1 MTYLSLFRV
10 TLLTTLF
17 TLLGI
22 LHRILSRY
30 NFLRLVIVGTFLL
43 TYGQLTAQDWMVRTS
58 ANFSI
63 YYESED
69 VEILDRL
76 DSLCLAELS
85 SLEVR
90 LNYHTGNPINV
101 FLSNH
106 GDYTKSYEVGSGE
119 IYIESQSI
127 HLNVYSSFSSIA
139 ISFRS
144 QAVEVLVNEM
154 MYGGSLQDKIKSSNL
169 INLPDWVIPGL
180 YHYLGYN
187 WSVHTD
193 NTMRYIEDE
202 YGLADFNQ
210 IPEKYNHIK
219 GAAFWKF
226 IEYKYGNN
234 AIPTVLYMARLT
246 RKFNASIYYSF
257 QTNLY
262 DLFSDWKDYYST
274 AYRADQ
280 SKPNPIEGIELDKAS
295 LYDICVESSDTFYTL
310 QTNFLGTS
318 LYRYVYDGEYK
329 KDNMYT
335 LKSTESPVGVFQK
348 SLYIEGNAVKLVLIK
363 GDAVVIKSF
372 SDEKSIEQV
381 IPLKG
386 VSTVCTSSQGMLL
399 VVSKALSS
407 VVYKYSGSD
416 NLERVLV
423 ADGFIKSV
431 SIDDDILV
439 YVTTDMAADSL
450 IGYDMVKHTK
460 TQIFNSIH
468 GIDQIIAL
476 GDSAYLYNSA
486 SNGISNGKLLDA
498 RLKQNSLTNYRY
510 NILFHQ
516 YTDKIFA
523 EYLDRGTHS
532 ALFITDHID
541 ARDFFKYDSLYET
554 TFYQEVVFSKSDKA
568 ETRSF
573 SNDSLSYYTFQAPVY
588 PSTDFESSN
597 YDSLYLSKLAGVKN
611 KDVSKAQEYIS
622 VSAARFQLTNSPFQG
637 DNSVFEGAYKLRMPS
652 SLNISLG
659 ATFINQY
666 HTKEIGLFY
675 TGLVQLGARDI
686 QFYYKQ
692 KGNWDSEVQL
702 FSRKRTFFSDAYRES
717 YHTAQGSYM
726 CSQSRWSDKITVSH
740 SVEGR
745 YDRASPLYVSQESIA
760 SEIRNSLLIGY
771 TSRYKFQSTSEKHRL
786 RVDLALNPQVSVLAS
801 GYSVT
806 ADIHISHKLNIST
819 RDQLLTSIKLGT
831 SQGSAPSFFML
842 GGAAGDVLIKDENR
856 SFSEY
861 KQAALYTNL
870 YGIRGFNANY
880 RNGNTFCSMQTQ
892 FESKVLEYVLKRPIT
907 AEVFANLKGHVF
919 IDVATAFYG
928 SGIYD
933 EANVLSTSKVE
944 SSTKA
949 LLIEINAY
957 KNPIIAST
965 GVGASTFIYGYKVSF
980 DYAFG
985 LEERKFKTPVLHL
998 SLGHSF

>member
-1 MTYLSLFRV
+1 M
-10 TLLTTLF
+10 
-17 TLLGI
+17 
-22 LHRILSRY
+22 
-30 NFLRLVIVGTFLL
+30 FLL
-43 TYGQLTAQDWMVRTS
+43 TYGQLKAQDWMVRTS
-58 ANFSI
+58 TNFNI

-69 VEILDRL
+69 EDILDRL

-85 SLEVR
+85 YLEVR

-101 FLSNH
+101 FLGKH
-106 GDYTKSYEVGSGE
+106 DDKIQRHKVGSGE
-119 IYIESQSI
+119 IFIESQSVR
-127 HLNVYSSFSSIA
+127 LNVYSSFSSIA
-139 ISFRS
+139 YSFRS

-180 YHYLGYN
+180 YHYLGDN

-193 NTMRYIEDE
+193 NTMRYLEDE

-210 IPEKYNHIK
+210 IPDKYKHIK

-226 IEYKYGNN
+226 IEHKYGDN
-234 AIPTVLYMARLT
+234 AIPTVLYTARLT
-246 RKFNASIYYSF
+246 RKFNAAIYYSF

-262 DLFSDWKDYYST
+262 ELFPDWKDYYST

-280 SKPNPIEGIELDKAS
+280 AKPNPLEGIELDKAS

-318 LYRYVYDGEYK
+318 LYRYVYDGKYR
-329 KDNMYT
+329 KDNLYT

-348 SLYIEGNAVKLVLIK
+348 SLYMEGNAVKLVLIK
-363 GDAVVIKSF
+363 RDAVVIKSF
-372 SDEKSIEQV
+372 VDGKSIEQV
-381 IPLKG
+381 IPLTG
-386 VSTVCTSSQGMLL
+386 VSTVCPSNQGILL
-399 VVSKALSS
+399 VVSKALNST
-407 VVYKYSGSD
+407 VYRCSGNRS
-416 NLERVLV
+416 LETVLV

-439 YVTTDMAADSL
+439 YVTSDVAADRL
-450 IGYDMVKHTK
+450 IGYDMGKHTYS
-460 TQIFNSIH
+460 QIFSSIH
-468 GIDQIIAL
+468 GINQIIAL

-486 SNGISNGKLLDA
+486 NNGISNGKLLDA
-498 RLKQNSLTNYRY
+498 RIKQNSLTNYRY

-523 EYLDRGTHS
+523 EYLDRGMHS
-532 ALFITDHID
+532 ALFITGHID
-541 ARDFFKYDSLYET
+541 ARDFFRYDSLYET
-554 TFYQEVVFSKSDKA
+554 TFYQEVVFSASEKA
-568 ETRSF
+568 KTPSF
-573 SNDSLSYYTFQAPVY
+573 SNDSISDYTFQSPIY
-588 PSTDFESSN
+588 PSTDFKSSN
-597 YDSLYLSKLAGVKN
+597 YDSLYLSKLVGIEN

-622 VSAARFQLTNSPFQG
+622 VSAARFQLANSPFQA
-637 DNSVFEGAYKLRMPS
+637 DNSVFDGTYKLLLPS
-652 SLNISLG
+652 SLNISVG
-659 ATFINQY
+659 ATFTNQY

-675 TGLVQLGARDI
+675 TGLVQPGARDI

-692 KGNWDSEVQL
+692 KGNWDSQVQL
-702 FSRKRTFFSDAYRES
+702 FSRKRTFFSEVYRES
-717 YHTAQGSYM
+717 YHTVQGTYM
-726 CSQSRWSDKITVSH
+726 WSQSRWSDKITVSH
-740 SVEGR
+740 SIDGR

-771 TSRYKFQSTSEKHRL
+771 TSRCKFQSTTDKHSL
-786 RVDLALNPQVSVLAS
+786 SVDLALNPQVSVLAR
-801 GYSVT
+801 GYTVI
-806 ADIHISHKLNIST
+806 ADIHLFHKFNISA
-819 RDQLLTSIKLGT
+819 RDRLLTSIRLGT

-842 GGAAGDVLIKDENR
+842 GGAAGDLLIKDENR

-861 KQAALYTNL
+861 KHAALYTNL

-907 AEVFANLKGHVF
+907 AEVSANLKGHVF

-933 EANVLSTSKVE
+933 EANVLSTSIVE

-985 LEERKFKTPVLHL
+985 FEDQKFKTPVLHL